1 MILST
6 SGWSADNFEF
16 SIQGE
21 SGLEFV
27 ITGYATDGAQIFRR
41 ETSQLE
47 KNNIG
52 MPSYIVR
59 VDRSDLERK
68 GFAEWCVQD
77 LTGRWKLLPKD
88 DPKISL
94 CATAPTFL
102 TKKIIL
108 HVVGVFVHDDEHIP
122 RIRVASRIVISFPSI

>member
-1 MILST
+1 MRSAIISFLSSAVLMILST

-47 KNNIG
+47 KNSIG
-52 MPSYIVR
+52 MPRVR
-59 VDRSDLERK
+59 S
-68 GFAEWCVQD
+68 G
-77 LTGRWKLLPKD
+77 
-88 DPKISL
+88 
-94 CATAPTFL
+94 
-102 TKKIIL
+102 
-108 HVVGVFVHDDEHIP
+108 
-122 RIRVASRIVISFPSI
+122 